1 MMYDDGD
8 ILIHLK
14 YDDAVDIDRSIKMY
28 DV

>member
-14 YDDAVDIDRSIKMY
+14 YDDAVDIDRSIRMY